1 MADRALE
8 MGVFLKQFLSPIQPW
23 LDQDGVSEVC
33 VNRPGEAWVEEQ
45 GARGMVC
52 KKIPDM
58 TRTSLKQLARQ
69 VAAASHQEV
78 NERKPLL
85 SAALPTG
92 ERIQIVLPP
101 AAIDGGGFSIRRQV
115 VQNLSLDDYAERG
128 AFQRA
133 RLTAADHR
141 SPLDLHLCELL
152 AARDWHGFLSAA
164 VAGRKNMLIV
174 GGTSTG
180 KTTFF
185 NAIAKEIPAEER
197 LVSLEDTPELELPQ
211 PNVLRL
217 IASKGGQGQAQVT
230 IQDLLEASLRLR
242 PDRILL
248 GELRGSE
255 AYTFLQAVN
264 TGHPGS
270 VSTLHADSPR
280 AAFERLTLMVMQANL
295 GLRRDEIL
303 AYIRSVVEVIV
314 QLTRL
319 PNGERRVSEIY
330 FAHAPDGSEGKGAA
344 PKRRGRPP
352 NTVRE
357 LNSAR
362 AEGGAAGGLNGPA

>member
-1 MADRALE
+1 MAE
-8 MGVFLKQFLSPIQPW
+8 HPPETGVFLKRFLEPIQPY
-23 LDQDGVSEVC
+23 LEQDGVSEVC

-45 GARGMVC
+45 GARGMVR
-52 KKIPDM
+52 KAVPEI
-58 TRTSLKQLARQ
+58 TERSLVQLARQ
-69 VAAASHQEV
+69 VAAASHQAV

-92 ERIQIVLPP
+92 ERIQVVLPP
-101 AAIDGGGFSIRRQV
+101 AAQDGGAFSIRRQV
-115 VQNLSLDDYAERG
+115 VQNLSLDDYAESG

-133 RLTAADHR
+133 RVTAADHR

-152 AARDWHGFLSAA
+152 AARDWHGFLTAA

-197 LVSLEDTPELELPQ
+197 LLSLEDTPELELPQ

-217 IASKGGQGQAQVT
+217 IASKGGQGQAHVT

-248 GELRGSE
+248 GELRGAE

-270 VSTLHADSPR
+270 ISTLHADSPR
-280 AAFERLTLMVMQANL
+280 TAFERLVLMVMQANL

-303 AYIRSVVEVIV
+303 EYIRSVVEVIV

-319 PNGERRVSEIY
+319 PNGQRIVSEVY
-330 FAHAPDGSEGKGAA
+330 FAHAPDGSEGTGGA

-352 NTVRE
+352 KVRTLE
-357 LNSAR
+357 SAR
-362 AEGGAAGGLNGPA
+362 AKGGAAGGGDGPS